1 MFMRETDVNLKME
14 GQNYT
19 DENHEEWIWV
29 EEYRRH
35 AKKYK
40 YDTDWNLWCKLN
52 QENGTYEPIVELPK
66 PKPTA
71 AMGKYGS
78 LRLNFIWQTP
88 CLVEAI
94 MLNGDVTK
102 HCEEM
107 NERVTE
113 LIQESVEKKKASAEY
128 QKITEEGQYLPM
140 LQAIQM
146 YTAEAEE
153 VILPVT
159 VYAI

>member
-1 MFMRETDVNLKME
+1 MFISEMKWNPKREGE
-14 GQNYT
+14 NYT
-19 DENHEEWIWV
+19 DENHAEWLWV
-29 EEYRRH
+29 EEYRQH
-35 AKKYK
+35 AKKYI
-40 YDTDWNLWCKLN
+40 YDTNWNLWCKLN

-88 CLVEAI
+88 CLMEAI
-94 MLNGDVTK
+94 MLNGDIVK

-107 NERVTE
+107 NDRVTN
-113 LIQESVEKKKASAEY
+113 LIQTSVEKKKSSSEY
-128 QKITEEGQYLPM
+128 QKIMEEGQYLPM
-140 LQAIQM
+140 LQALER

-153 VILPVT
+153 EILPAI

>member
-1 MFMRETDVNLKME
+1 MFISEMKWNPKREVE
-14 GQNYT
+14 NYT
-19 DENHEEWIWV
+19 DENHEEWLWV
-29 EEYRRH
+29 EEYCQH
-35 AKKYK
+35 AKKYI
-40 YDTDWNLWCKLN
+40 YDTNWNLWCKLN

-71 AMGKYGS
+71 TIGKYGS

-88 CLVEAI
+88 CLMESI

-102 HCEEM
+102 HCERM
-107 NERVTE
+107 NERVTD
-113 LIQESVEKKKASAEY
+113 LIQDIVEKKKASAEY
-128 QKITEEGQYLPM
+128 QKVTEKGQYLPM
-140 LQAIQM
+140 LQALER

-153 VILPVT
+153 EILPVT

>member
-1 MFMRETDVNLKME
+1 MFISETKMK
-14 GQNYT
+14 NYT

-29 EEYRRH
+29 EEHRQYI
-35 AKKYK
+35 KKYT
-40 YDTDWNLWCKLN
+40 YDTKLNLWYRAN
-52 QENGTYEPIVELPK
+52 QENGTYEPIVELSK

-71 AMGKYGS
+71 EMGKYGS
-78 LRLNFIWQTP
+78 LRLNFIWETP
-88 CLVEAI
+88 CLIEAI

-107 NERVTE
+107 NERGTE
-113 LIQESVEKKKASAEY
+113 LIQNYVEKKKMSKEY
-128 QKITEEGQYLPM
+128 RELTENGQYIPM
-140 LQAIQM
+140 LQAVQV

-153 VILPVT
+153 EILPTT

>member
-1 MFMRETDVNLKME
+1 MFISEMKFNLKRE
-14 GQNYT
+14 GENYI
-19 DENHEEWIWV
+19 DENQEEWIWV

-40 YDTDWNLWCKLN
+40 YDTDWNLWCKPN
-52 QENGTYEPIVELPK
+52 QENGTYEPIVEL

-88 CLVEAI
+88 CLMEAI
-94 MLNGDVTK
+94 MLNGDIVK

-107 NERVTE
+107 NDRVTN
-113 LIQESVEKKKASAEY
+113 LIQTSVEKKKGSSEY
-128 QKITEEGQYLPM
+128 QKIMVEGQYLPM
-140 LQAIQM
+140 LQALER

-153 VILPVT
+153 EILPAI

>member
-1 MFMRETDVNLKME
+1 MFMSEMKFNLKRE
-14 GQNYT
+14 GENYI

-88 CLVEAI
+88 CLMESI
-94 MLNGDVTK
+94 MMNGDVTK

-107 NERVTE
+107 NERVTD
-113 LIQESVEKKKASAEY
+113 LIQDIVEKKKASAEY
-128 QKITEEGQYLPM
+128 QKITEEEQYLPM
-140 LQAIQM
+140 LQALER

-153 VILPVT
+153 EILSVT